1 MSPIS
6 FLLFSFL
13 AFPIFPILYVTLSS
27 LFFFVFQ
34 LVPTSLIMPKA
45 NMNKREAAEFLGL
58 SEKTVER
65 YKSSGKLSARLKRIV
80 GEDGKSRKVLD
91 FNQADLERLKRELLG
106 SVIFPELTDGHTQT
120 KTQTDIDR
128 QTQVDSANF
137 ANNELSIV
145 GQTQTANL
153 FGMIFKSFETISER
167 QLEASNRFQKLMLTV
182 DEAAEISGLP
192 KAYIDRAIKKAGTLK
207 ATKIGGR
214 YRIKRQDLDDFI
226 KKL

>member
-1 MSPIS
+1 
-6 FLLFSFL
+6 
-13 AFPIFPILYVTLSS
+13 
-27 LFFFVFQ
+27 
-34 LVPTSLIMPKA
+34 MPKE

-91 FNQADLERLKRELLG
+91 FNQADLERLKRELSG
-106 SVIFPELTDGHTQT
+106 NIVFPELTDGHAQT
-120 KTQTDIDR
+120 KTQTDTDR
-128 QTQVDSANF
+128 QTQIDSANF
-137 ANNELSIV
+137 ATNELSIV

>member
-1 MSPIS
+1 
-6 FLLFSFL
+6 
-13 AFPIFPILYVTLSS
+13 
-27 LFFFVFQ
+27 
-34 LVPTSLIMPKA
+34 MPKA

-153 FGMIFKSFETISER
+153 FRMIFKSFETMSER
-167 QLEASNRFQKLMLTV
+167 HLEVSSRFQKLMLTV
-182 DEAAEISGLP
+182 EEAAAISGLP
-192 KAYIDRAIKKAGTLK
+192 KACIDRAIKKEHTLK
-207 ATKIGGR
+207 ATKISGR

-226 KKL
+226 NKL